1 MVDISSVAANSAAQ
15 IGSARPAHSSVL
27 GGPRGGGSAPSAIR
41 HERRVHLRAEQV
53 ISVFFKNT
61 INCSSSKYVF

>member
-1 MVDISSVAANSAAQ
+1 MVDISSVAANSSAQ

-27 GGPRGGGSAPSAIR
+27 GGPRGGGSAPSAVR

-53 ISVFFKNT
+53 ISVLLRQE
-61 INCSSSKYVF
+61 V

>member
-15 IGSARPAHSSVL
+15 IGSARPAHSNVL
-27 GGPRGGGSAPSAIR
+27 GGPRGGESAPSAIR

-53 ISVFFKNT
+53 ISVLLRQE
-61 INCSSSKYVF
+61 V